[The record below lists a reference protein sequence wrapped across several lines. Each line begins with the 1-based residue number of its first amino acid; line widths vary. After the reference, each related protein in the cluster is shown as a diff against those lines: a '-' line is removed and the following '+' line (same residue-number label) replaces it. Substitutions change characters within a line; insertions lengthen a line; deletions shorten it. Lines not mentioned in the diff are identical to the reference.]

1 MLFTSDACRPHPSR
15 MPIHTQTH
23 ALLSQYSQSHAPS
36 LNISEI
42 LNQHAAVEAQA
53 NETIATLR
61 TEKDD
66 LEETVGTLLEQLAR
80 QDEKLEAANRRADG
94 FHSIEEE
101 LHAANTRV
109 DDLFSMN
116 EELKASNASAALST
130 KRDDAERQALM
141 QQVRRLHE
149 ELDQHDSE
157 LKHLVTRL
165 RKVVSPQDFQELIAG
180 LQNERNADLSGNTKS
195 GQRSRSP
202 HSVLNSP
209 ETLIKF

>member
-15 MPIHTQTH
+15 MPIHTHTH
-23 ALLSQYSQSHAPS
+23 TLLSQYSQSHAPS

-202 HSVLNSP
+202 HSALNSP
-209 ETLIKF
+209 ETLLKF